1 MRTWF
6 RPMPGSLWN
15 RFRDQP
21 RLRVASMFHLVW
33 TVYVFGDLVF
43 RNDIGPYWILATA
56 ISFPVFLALYAQAY
70 LRPLKEAHWYAL
82 AVALL
87 GYATLHFNAS
97 GGGCYVIYACAMMGF
112 EGAPRRCLAS
122 MAAII
127 AGFLAVAWLTAQ
139 WPFAAMATVAFIAFG
154 VGTINVVYR
163 FNAQRDAELKLS
175 HDEIRRLAATAERE
189 RIGRDLHDLLGHT
202 LSLITLKLELS
213 RRLMDRDPVTA
224 RREMEEA
231 EQVARHA
238 LAEVRSAVTGIRAS
252 GVVAEL
258 AAARLLLNTAMIEFT
273 YGDAVPDVPVRID
286 NELALVLREAVTNIH
301 RHAGA
306 SFAEV
311 RLTIDA
317 RSCTMT
323 IADDGRGL
331 VGGEGNGICGMRERV
346 RALGGTLAFE
356 PVPPKGT
363 LLRIEIPLRP
373 DDHALPPP
381 VVVGGHPVD
390 PHRLAS

>member
-1 MRTWF
+1 MRSWF

-15 RFRDQP
+15 RFREQP

-43 RNDIGPYWILATA
+43 RNDLGPYWIVATA
-56 ISFPVFLALYAQAY
+56 VSFPVFLMLYAQAY
-70 LRPLKEAHWYAL
+70 LRPLREAHWYAL

-112 EGAPRRCLAS
+112 EGEPRRCIVS
-122 MAAII
+122 MAGII
-127 AGFLAVAWLTAQ
+127 AGFLGMAWFVAS

-213 RRLMDRDPVTA
+213 RRLFDRDPIAA

-252 GVVAEL
+252 GVIAEL
-258 AAARLLLNTAMIEFT
+258 AAARLLLNTSMIEFT
-273 YGDAVPDVPVRID
+273 YGDTVPDIPVRID
-286 NELALVLREAVTNIH
+286 NELALVLREAITNIH

-306 SFAEV
+306 TFAEV
-311 RLTIDA
+311 RLTVDGHA
-317 RSCTMT
+317 CVMT
-323 IADDGRGL
+323 IVDNGRGIA
-331 VGGEGNGICGMRERV
+331 GGEGNGICGMRERV

-356 PVPPKGT
+356 SMRSGGT
-363 LLRIEIPLRP
+363 TLRIDIPVRAEDRRLS
-373 DDHALPPP
+373 AP
-381 VVVGGHPVD
+381 VE
-390 PHRLAS
+390 RIA

>member
-1 MRTWF
+1 MRSWF

-15 RFRDQP
+15 RFREQP

-43 RNDIGPYWILATA
+43 RNDIGPYWIVATA
-56 ISFPVFLALYAQAY
+56 LSFPVFLMLYAQAY
-70 LRPLKEAHWYAL
+70 LRPLREVHWYAL
-82 AVALL
+82 AVALV
-87 GYATLHFNAS
+87 GYTTMHFNAS

-112 EGAPRRCLAS
+112 EGEPRRCIVS
-122 MAAII
+122 MAGII
-127 AGFLAVAWLTAQ
+127 AGFLAMAWFVAA

-202 LSLITLKLELS
+202 LSLIALKLELS
-213 RRLMDRDPVTA
+213 RRLVDRDPIAA

-252 GVVAEL
+252 GVIAEL
-258 AAARLLLNTAMIEFT
+258 AAARLLLNTSMIEFT
-273 YGDAVPDVPVRID
+273 YDTVPDVPVRID

-311 RLTIDA
+311 RLTVDA
-317 RSCTMT
+317 RACTMT
-323 IADDGRGL
+323 IADNGRGL
-331 VGGEGNGICGMRERV
+331 AGGEGNGIRGMRERI

-356 PVPPKGT
+356 PLAPKGT
-363 LLRIEIPLRP
+363 RLRIEIPFRP
-373 DDHALPPP
+373 DDRALPPSSSP
-381 VVVGGHPVD
+381 ME
-390 PHRLAS
+390 RIA